1 MPDAEVSAS
10 LLGRL
15 LMQAGRVL
23 DGPFGEVID
32 RYGLT
37 RNAWWLL
44 TELYGTRPEG
54 LVTIGEHARRCG
66 LAPSSATIAAEQL
79 TIRKLARRRR
89 PRDNRRII
97 YLTVTEPGVALV
109 EAVRDELEAS
119 AARFYRLY
127 DDEERRV
134 LRDLLGRIVETANR
148 EPDGSVP
155 EPGRL

>member
-15 LMQAGRVL
+15 VVQAGRVL
-23 DGPFGEVID
+23 DVPFGEVVE

-44 TELYGTRPEG
+44 TELYATRHDD
-54 LVTIGEHARRCG
+54 VITIGEHARRCG

-89 PRDNRRII
+89 PRDNRRITYI
-97 YLTVTEPGVALV
+97 TITEPGTALV
-109 EAVRDELEAS
+109 EAVRVELEAS
-119 AARFYRLY
+119 AVRLY
-127 DDEERRV
+127 DLYDDAERRM
-134 LRDLLGRIVETANR
+134 LHGLLARIVEVGNR
-148 EPDGSVP
+148 EPDA
-155 EPGRL
+155 GRP